1 MQGLVGVG
9 LRAALV
15 QCGELRSCGLPMQG
29 PQWVLLAP
37 HLLAYYLNQDDTPAV
52 LTRRDLVPDNTG
64 ACSMQWRDM
73 QSIRAGRPAGWP
85 LRLAWPIEPCLA
97 EPLPLTR
104 FMARPS
110 APPPVPVRS
119 AVQLRARAAA

>member
-1 MQGLVGVG
+1 VKVDGGLRYSRGEIRALFSLLSLLWCNGAQGLVGVG

-15 QCGELRSCGLPMQG
+15 QCGELRSCGLPMVG

-37 HLLAYYLNQDDTPAV
+37 HLLAYYLNPDDTPAV

-73 QSIRAGRPAGWP
+73 QSIRAGRPAG
-85 LRLAWPIEPCLA
+85 
-97 EPLPLTR
+97 
-104 FMARPS
+104 
-110 APPPVPVRS
+110 
-119 AVQLRARAAA
+119 